1 MCQGLDVIQNP
12 SMDVPAGMTM
22 VVSVLSKKIRMF
34 DVHRKMMLK
43 ITKS

>member
-12 SMDVPAGMTM
+12 SMDGSAVIE
-22 VVSVLSKKIRMF
+22 KKIRIF